1 MNGGRLQLST
11 AVTKSRTFT
20 RFQSGERS
28 DSRCNFHFR
37 NKQIPPLSPFGRQAL
52 YFIFAQTNVP
62 VSLSFHARVREP
74 VVLFPLAHNLHKLSY
89 TA

>member
-1 MNGGRLQLST
+1 MKGGRLQLST

-52 YFIFAQTNVP
+52 YFIFVHADVP
-62 VSLSFHARVREP
+62 VLFSFHARAREAI
-74 VVLFPLAHNLHKLSY
+74 VLFPLAHNLHKLSY